1 MKKFGADIVPN
12 HADLL
17 MVTRLAL
24 NALLNFHE
32 NNLFIRA
39 TFPIIGFSSYVV
51 YYDRPERLAGETK
64 YPFLKMLEFAINGIT
79 PFSVV
84 PLRICS
90 MVGLLVF
97 LAPLMLFWSIVS
109 SQNFQISHRLK
120 RIDKLI

>member
-51 YYDRPERLAGETK
+51 YYDRPERLVGGTK
-64 YPFLKMLEFAINGIT
+64 YTFLKMLEFAINGIT
-79 PFSVV
+79 SFSVV

-90 MVGLLVF
+90 MVGLLVSF
-97 LAPLMLFWSIVS
+97 LALLMLFWSIVS
-109 SQNFQISHRLK
+109 SQNFQISHRL
-120 RIDKLI
+120 